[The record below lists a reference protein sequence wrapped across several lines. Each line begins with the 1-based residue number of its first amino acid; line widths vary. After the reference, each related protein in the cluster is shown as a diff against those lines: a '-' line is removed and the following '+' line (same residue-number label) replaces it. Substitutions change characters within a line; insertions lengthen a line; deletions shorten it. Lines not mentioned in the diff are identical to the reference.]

1 MEEEKC
7 LTQEE
12 IDDLHLAFDLFLE
25 ENNKLNV
32 NKLLENFKLI
42 NLHTKHK
49 NIFDF
54 FDNIKN
60 KEITFEEFIKQIN
73 KKLNENDNTEILFK
87 IFNLFANNINNN
99 ENNNNNN
106 SENNEINNENNKNIK
121 IENIMKILNDFLND
135 LEDNLSYDEVKDI
148 MKTVA
153 KNENEI
159 TFEEFCDIMTNPD
172 YN

>member
-25 ENNKLNV
+25 ENNNNKLNV

-42 NLHTKHK
+42 GLNTKHK

-54 FDNIKN
+54 FNDIKN

-87 IFNLFANNINNN
+87 IFNLFVNNINNNN
-99 ENNNNNN
+99 ENNN
-106 SENNEINNENNKNIK
+106 SENENENNKNIK
-121 IENIMKILNDFLND
+121 IENITKILND
-135 LEDNLSYDEVKDI
+135 LEDNLSLDEVKDI

-153 KNENEI
+153 KNGNEI
-159 TFEEFCDIMTNPD
+159 TFEEFCDIMTNPE

>member
-1 MEEEKC
+1 MTEEKC

-12 IDDLHLAFDLFLE
+12 IEDLHLAFDLFLE
-25 ENNKLNV
+25 EKNNKLNV
-32 NKLLENFKLI
+32 SKLLENFNLI
-42 NLHTKHK
+42 GLQNKH
-49 NIFDF
+49 NDIFEF
-54 FDNIKN
+54 FKNIKN
-60 KEITFEEFIKQIN
+60 KEITFGDFIKLIN
-73 KKLNENDNTEILFK
+73 QKLNENVNKDILYK
-87 IFNLFANNINNN
+87 IFNLFVNNN
-99 ENNNNNN
+99 NNNDKNNNSNCSCNNNNNN
-106 SENNEINNENNKNIK
+106 SIK
-121 IENIMKILNDFLND
+121 IENIMTILND

>member
-25 ENNKLNV
+25 EKNNNKLNV
-32 NKLLENFKLI
+32 DKLLENFKLI

-87 IFNLFANNINNN
+87 IFNLFVNNINNNN
-99 ENNNNNN
+99 ENNN
-106 SENNEINNENNKNIK
+106 SENENENNKNIK
-121 IENIMKILNDFLND
+121 IENITKILND
-135 LEDNLSYDEVKDI
+135 LEDNLSLDEVKDI

-153 KNENEI
+153 KNGNEI
-159 TFEEFCDIMTNPD
+159 TFEEFCDIMTNPE

>member
-7 LTQEE
+7 LSQEE

-60 KEITFEEFIKQIN
+60 KEITFDEFIKQIN
-73 KKLNENDNTEILFK
+73 KKLNENDNTEILLK
-87 IFNLFANNINNN
+87 IFNLFANNNNN

-106 SENNEINNENNKNIK
+106 ETDENNNETNENNKNIK
-121 IENIMKILNDFLND
+121 IENVMKILND

>member
-25 ENNKLNV
+25 ENKNNKLNV

-42 NLHTKHK
+42 GLNTKHK

-54 FDNIKN
+54 FNDIKN

-87 IFNLFANNINNN
+87 IFNLFVNNINNNN
-99 ENNNNNN
+99 ENNN
-106 SENNEINNENNKNIK
+106 SENENENNKNIK
-121 IENIMKILNDFLND
+121 IENITKILND
-135 LEDNLSYDEVKDI
+135 LEDNLSLDEVKDI

-153 KNENEI
+153 KNGNEI
-159 TFEEFCDIMTNPD
+159 TFEEFCDIMTNPE

>member
-25 ENNKLNV
+25 ENNNNKLNV

-54 FDNIKN
+54 FNDIKN

-87 IFNLFANNINNN
+87 IFNLFVNNINNNN
-99 ENNNNNN
+99 ENNN
-106 SENNEINNENNKNIK
+106 SENENENNKNIK
-121 IENIMKILNDFLND
+121 IENITKILND
-135 LEDNLSYDEVKDI
+135 LEDNLSLDEVKDI

-153 KNENEI
+153 KNGNEI
-159 TFEEFCDIMTNPD
+159 TFEEFCDIMTNPE

>member
-25 ENNKLNV
+25 ENNNNKLNV

-42 NLHTKHK
+42 GLNTKHK

-54 FDNIKN
+54 FNDIKN

-87 IFNLFANNINNN
+87 IFNLFVNNINNNN
-99 ENNNNNN
+99 ENNN
-106 SENNEINNENNKNIK
+106 SENESENNKNIK
-121 IENIMKILNDFLND
+121 IENITKILND
-135 LEDNLSYDEVKDI
+135 LEDNLSLDEVKDI

-153 KNENEI
+153 KNGNEI
-159 TFEEFCDIMTNPD
+159 TFEEFCDIMTNPE

>member
-25 ENNKLNV
+25 EKNNNKLNV

-87 IFNLFANNINNN
+87 IFNLFENNINNN

-121 IENIMKILNDFLND
+121 IENIMKILND

>member
-25 ENNKLNV
+25 ENNNNKLNV

-42 NLHTKHK
+42 GLHIKHK

-54 FDNIKN
+54 FNDIKN

-87 IFNLFANNINNN
+87 IFNLFVNNINNN
-99 ENNNNNN
+99 NENNSHNND
-106 SENNEINNENNKNIK
+106 NENNKNIK
-121 IENIMKILNDFLND
+121 IENIMKILND
-135 LEDNLSYDEVKDI
+135 LEDNLSLDEVKDI

-153 KNENEI
+153 KNEKEI